1 MKILHVI
8 GSLSIGGVQKFILEL
23 SKTSSLKNYNHEV
36 LCTFLSENSYLDE
49 YDKSSIVVKNF
60 VFSRPSNINIP
71 YKLDVLMRKISL
83 FLFIFRF
90 WYYLLKS
97 DINIIHSHIHSNIVS
112 QILASILS
120 GKRIIWTIHGE
131 YTIRPYTR
139 FWIKILDTILSNKK
153 FHIIADSE
161 AALLSS
167 LTYYKNKLLTS
178 HIIPTGININP
189 FLIKYDIGSLRS
201 KYNFKKDIILI
212 GSTGRIVWQKGY
224 DQLINI
230 LEKYTF
236 DTFKFH
242 ILIAGDGSL
251 REQMIKKVEEKKLD
265 QHISFIG
272 NIQNVPEFLS
282 MLDIYIQP
290 SITEGYPLSVLEAM
304 AAKLPIITSNA
315 GGLDKMIDH
324 DINGWKYEARNID
337 ELFEILKLA
346 MNSSKKKLFN
356 LSSNAFKKINIENN
370 IENIAKVYN
379 SIY

>member
-1 MKILHVI
+1 M
-8 GSLSIGGVQKFILEL
+8 
-23 SKTSSLKNYNHEV
+23 
-36 LCTFLSENSYLDE
+36 
-49 YDKSSIVVKNF
+49 
-60 VFSRPSNINIP
+60 
-71 YKLDVLMRKISL
+71 
-83 FLFIFRF
+83 
-90 WYYLLKS
+90 
-97 DINIIHSHIHSNIVS
+97 
-112 QILASILS
+112 
-120 GKRIIWTIHGE
+120 
-131 YTIRPYTR
+131 
-139 FWIKILDTILSNKK
+139 
-153 FHIIADSE
+153 
-161 AALLSS
+161 
-167 LTYYKNKLLTS
+167 
-178 HIIPTGININP
+178 
-189 FLIKYDIGSLRS
+189 
-201 KYNFKKDIILI
+201 I

-236 DTFKFH
+236 DTLKFH

-251 REQMIKKVEEKKLD
+251 REQMIKKVKEKKLD

-272 NIQNVPEFLS
+272 NIQNIPEFLS

-315 GGLDKMIDH
+315 GGLDKMIEH
-324 DINGWKYEARNID
+324 DINGWKYETRNID

-356 LSSNAFKKINIENN
+356 LSSNAFKKINNENN

>member
-1 MKILHVI
+1 MKIVHII

-36 LCTFLSENSYLDE
+36 LCTFLSKNSYFDE
-49 YDKSSIVVKNF
+49 YEKSSIVVKNF

-71 YKLDVLMRKISL
+71 YKVDVLLRKISSSL
-83 FLFIFRF
+83 FFFRF

-97 DINIIHSHIHSNIVS
+97 DINVVHSHIHSNIIS

-120 GKRIIWTIHGE
+120 GKRVIWTIHGE

-139 FWIKILDTILSNKK
+139 FLIKILDTILSNKK

-167 LTYYKNKLLTS
+167 LNYYKNKLLKN
-178 HIIPTGININP
+178 HIISTGININP
-189 FLIKYDIGSLRS
+189 FLIKYDIASLRS

-236 DTFKFH
+236 DTVKFH

-265 QHISFIG
+265 QYISFIG
-272 NIQNVPEFLS
+272 NIQNIPEFLS

-315 GGLDKMIDH
+315 GGLDKMIEH